1 MSREYLKGIKSE
13 NRLNRIRLI
22 MKNDPVIGGQPND
35 NKNEFTSNTPLL
47 DLACTLAHIHAS
59 GVGEYADLRKVQNQP
74 PKFFFGKGF
83 MSGISSLKGNGILVV
98 FGQWRDNTGRYAVKQ
113 FFYSNNEISYRNA
126 LSETTWSNWI
136 SILTEQS
143 VLDYHKLKNVPLTS
157 TLSDDK
163 GKISTIYAVN
173 EVNRKA
179 VTAQKSANNADAKAV
194 KAQKT
199 ADSALQTANKALPQ
213 KGNLG
218 ATNLDTLNNGASVG
232 IYQQTLN
239 VNATAERNYPV
250 RLAGSLLVLNSAG
263 ITQVYIVYN
272 GQNDIYTRNSYGGK
286 WSNWSRTL
294 KIGDISNSLGGSRV
308 LPASQSLVN
317 SVSTRV
323 NTAQNRAD
331 SAYNLANSKQNRL
344 SFIGSGHVMRE
355 SATFRDFGEASLGV
369 RNLNDIHQT
378 GIYSQSANVNAT
390 EARNYPKGGTV
401 AGTLIVDKM
410 SGLAPSAAG
419 VSQIYIAYL
428 GRNIFFRGSSDGKSW
443 TSWKRILTDSDTGIN
458 SASKA
463 QNGWWKCGATGVI
476 YQWGT
481 VDYARNPGEVNR
493 TITFPIAFNV
503 CLNVQATRKS
513 DGSWRSDGGVNVVTV
528 NRNNFIADLQ
538 LYGGSDSGLRGL
550 TWFAVGY

>member
-83 MSGISSLKGNGILVV
+83 MSGISSLKGNGILVA

-199 ADSALQTANKALPQ
+199 ADSVYNLVNIKQDQLQFIGTGNVLKETAYGMK
-213 KGNLG
+213 LG
-218 ATNLDTLNNGASVG
+218 ESNIRFSIMENGIG
-232 IYQQTLN
+232 IYSQEEGRDTGLLMFDCSVEGQAPRAWLVQFDKNGLHLKRRWQILIEGANTSTDKSGFLRGSG
-239 VNATAERNYPV
+239 NANA
-250 RLAGSLLVLNSAG
+250 LVESDV
-263 ITQVYIVYN
+263 T
-272 GQNDIYTRNSYGGK
+272 
-286 WSNWSRTL
+286 
-294 KIGDISNSLGGSRV
+294 NSLGN
-308 LPASQSLVN
+308 SQSLVTSQALVTSIANKISEVPVDQIFYFESIIPPKGYIARNGQAIDKHTMPKLYARYGANMPDDRNRYHRMQGSLTGSIGSTQEDAIQTHKHQFNYPNGSATGGGGGNVPRGNGSN
-317 SVSTRV
+317 SWAVGGVIDARTASETRV
-323 NTAQNRAD
+323 KGRIV
-331 SAYNLANSKQNRL
+331 LACNKIQ
-344 SFIGSGHVMRE
+344 
-355 SATFRDFGEASLGV
+355 
-369 RNLNDIHQT
+369 
-378 GIYSQSANVNAT
+378 
-390 EARNYPKGGTV
+390 
-401 AGTLIVDKM
+401 
-410 SGLAPSAAG
+410 
-419 VSQIYIAYL
+419 
-428 GRNIFFRGSSDGKSW
+428 
-443 TSWKRILTDSDTGIN
+443 
-458 SASKA
+458 
-463 QNGWWKCGATGVI
+463 
-476 YQWGT
+476 
-481 VDYARNPGEVNR
+481 
-493 TITFPIAFNV
+493 
-503 CLNVQATRKS
+503 
-513 DGSWRSDGGVNVVTV
+513 
-528 NRNNFIADLQ
+528 
-538 LYGGSDSGLRGL
+538 
-550 TWFAVGY
+550 